1 MAWSASAAF
10 RQLTADMFG
19 NVTAFDYDA
28 DTIKLAGFDNTIT
41 PDKNVS
47 AANSAYGAGV
57 FASGGVSG
65 TNFPAAGLTLASKT
79 VGVGTNNQVLI
90 DAADPTA
97 SAATFTNLTGFLAY
111 DDTLTTPVADQGM
124 SYHYLGGSQSGVA
137 SDITVVLSASG
148 LILYTHS

>member
-10 RQLTADMFG
+10 RQLIADMIG

-28 DTIKLAGFDNTIT
+28 DTMKMAGFDNTIT

-57 FASGGVSG
+57 WASGGVSG

-79 VGVGTNNQVLI
+79 VGVGTNNQVMI

-97 SAATFTNLTGFLAY
+97 STATFSNLTGFLCY

-124 SYHYLGGSQSGVA
+124 SYHYLGGSQSATAADV
-137 SDITVVLSASG
+137 TVVLSSSG
-148 LILYTHS
+148 LVLYTLS

>member
-1 MAWSASAAF
+1 MAWSASAAM
-10 RQLTADMFG
+10 RQLIADMIG

-57 FASGGVSG
+57 WAAGGVSG
-65 TNFPAAGLTLASKT
+65 TNFPAAGVTLGSKT
-79 VGVGTNNQVLI
+79 VSVGTNNVVTV
-90 DAADPTA
+90 DAADPAITGT
-97 SAATFTNLTGFLAY
+97 SLTNLTGLLCY

-124 SYHYLGGSQSGVA
+124 SYHYLGGSN
-137 SDITVVLSASG
+137 TVTGDVNLVLSANG
-148 LILYTHS
+148 LVQYTLS